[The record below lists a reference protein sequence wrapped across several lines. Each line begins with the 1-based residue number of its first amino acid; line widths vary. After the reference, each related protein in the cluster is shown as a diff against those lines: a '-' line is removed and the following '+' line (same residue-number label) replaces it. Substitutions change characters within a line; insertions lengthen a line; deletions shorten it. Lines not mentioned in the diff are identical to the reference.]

1 MERIPES
8 EVANWLTQVP
18 NWTREGAKM
27 VRTFQFKNF
36 REALAFVVHVGIL
49 AERMDH
55 HPDIEIRYKQVTL
68 RLSTHSAGGLTE
80 NDFKLA
86 RQIDQ
91 VAGG

>member
-18 NWTREGAKM
+18 NWAREGAEI

-36 REALAFVVHVGIL
+36 REALAFVVHVGML

>member
-18 NWTREGAKM
+18 NWTREGAEI

-36 REALAFVVHVGIL
+36 REALAFVVHVGML